1 MGHDF
6 GAYDV
11 RQDSFDRT
19 ELLQWTTVTLYPTLR
34 LVVTDVSI
42 SLDEII
48 DANVQDNLPSATVTQ
63 NAGDEVLV
71 SKRQ

>member
-1 MGHDF
+1 
-6 GAYDV
+6 
-11 RQDSFDRT
+11 
-19 ELLQWTTVTLYPTLR
+19 
-34 LVVTDVSI
+34 VTDVSI
-42 SLDEII
+42 SLDEMI